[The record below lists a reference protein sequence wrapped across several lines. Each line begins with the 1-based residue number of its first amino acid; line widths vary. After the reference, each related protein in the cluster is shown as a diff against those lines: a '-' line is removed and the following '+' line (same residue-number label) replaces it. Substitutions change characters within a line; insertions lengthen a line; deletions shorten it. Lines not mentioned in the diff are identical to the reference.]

1 MGITVILE
9 TESGAP
15 LATVEDPTNVLHRLL
30 PEIEKPGYPHLSSI
44 DSYGDTVFNRL
55 QAPSLLAEWERLDAE
70 AGVLSVE
77 ERRVLDGIRELAE
90 RLKDEVHV
98 YLKFYG
104 D

>member
-1 MGITVILE
+1 
-9 TESGAP
+9 
-15 LATVEDPTNVLHRLL
+15 
-30 PEIEKPGYPHLSSI
+30 
-44 DSYGDTVFNRL
+44 
-55 QAPSLLAEWERLDAE
+55 
-70 AGVLSVE
+70 VE